1 MNLLRWS
8 RWLLAVGL
16 LMAGFQSREAT
27 AAPSPTGLSLSY
39 LKTVDPQTCE
49 WVRQPIPS
57 GEPTTV
63 FSFGAECIQ
72 SQVGWSPDGT
82 EGLVFVTPDSQEA
95 QPLLWRVALAAKA
108 GKPVDLGGLPL
119 EPVKGSERPRIER
132 VGYDA
137 QGRVIALVFL
147 DRKPRKGRD
156 GKRFIHF
163 EGNRYPIDA
172 DVVSAGLAVAYRLEG
187 ASWKRFEVKGSS
199 NDEGA
204 EHPGTDVLDAARALP
219 SPWYGMGGTL
229 PGREVSKAEAKA
241 LDAVAPGQSQGGKW
255 MALPTPGGAL
265 FYRAAQNLQ
274 DDSLYPATPVRWEQG
289 GKPQPLEGMTA
300 QDEST
305 LSTQLQ
311 GDLLLMYL
319 LGQETRSA
327 YLYDTR
333 SKKRL
338 GFIDNATH
346 PDFWPQAG
354 KR

>member
-16 LMAGFQSREAT
+16 LMAGFQSRAAT
-27 AAPSPTGLSLSY
+27 AAPSPEGLSLSY

-72 SQVGWSPDGT
+72 SQVWWSPDGA

-95 QPLLWRVALAAKA
+95 KPLLWRVAVAAKA
-108 GKPVDLGGLPL
+108 GKPVDLEGLPL

-147 DRKPRKGRD
+147 GRKPQKGRD
-156 GKRFIHF
+156 GKRFISF

-187 ASWKRFEVKGSS
+187 ASWKRFEVKASS

-219 SPWYGMGGTL
+219 SPWYGIGGTL

-241 LDAVAPGQSQGGKW
+241 LDAAAPGQSQSEKW

-265 FYRAAQNLQ
+265 FYRAARSLH

-305 LSTQLQ
+305 LSTKLQ

-319 LGQETRSA
+319 LGPETRSA

-338 GFIDNATH
+338 GFIDNAIH